1 MITNNTPIT
10 TGRER
15 QSVAGTMRSIA
26 ETSFGMT
33 AINKR
38 LESTSRTNNFMG
50 NFKEQLKIQAKMQQ
64 TNKQTP
70 ANQQL
75 TILAKKFYLP
85 SEVQL
90 EKDVIIITYRDSIK
104 QLIYRGSGY
113 IMHRSKAQLYEMS
126 GQPFAN
132 PPKLLKYIIDNRIE
146 IADSEPDEE

>member
-1 MITNNTPIT
+1 MTTNNTPIT

-38 LESTSRTNNFMG
+38 LENTSRTNNFMG

-70 ANQQL
+70 VNQQL
-75 TILAKKFYLP
+75 AIVAKKFYLP

-113 IMHRSKAQLYEMS
+113 IIHRSKAQLYEMS
-126 GQPFAN
+126 GQPFSN

-146 IADSEPDEE
+146 IAESEPDEE